1 MPSLVTRLAR
11 LPHGRAFS
19 LAWPLIVANVSV
31 PLVGLVDT
39 AMLGHFSDTRNLGAV
54 AAGAIVLA
62 AAYWVLS
69 FLRLGT
75 TSLVGRAIGAGR
87 KHETISH
94 LQRSLLLA
102 GLIAGAVLLLQWVIL
117 PLAMGIV
124 APEGEVRG
132 LATTY
137 AQIRIHALPAVL
149 ATLVINGF
157 FIGSQDT
164 RRPLAIAIVVNVLNL
179 GFDIWFVAGMG
190 WGAAGAA
197 WAAFIAE
204 WGGSIFAAILL
215 WRFLSPKLRARL
227 RLWRGQGLRRGWR
240 ALLSMNADLAIRTA
254 LLYVA
259 LTFLTAAGGRIGEE
273 VLAANAILLQL
284 TMLASYGLDGYAHA
298 AEAMSARALGT
309 KNLRE
314 FHRSTAAAT
323 LPALAIA
330 GAFTT
335 VFVLGKDLFI
345 GLMTSLPALIDTTGV
360 YYHWAAWLPLI
371 SVAAYQLDGIFI
383 GTGQS
388 RIMRNTML
396 VAVLG
401 VYLPVFFVPAWITG
415 EASNDM
421 LWLAFTLL
429 NVTRGVLL
437 GGAYWRL
444 TRTGGWLTTAD
455 ASA

>member
-1 MPSLVTRLAR
+1 M
-11 LPHGRAFS
+11 
-19 LAWPLIVANVSV
+19 ANVSV

-39 AMLGHFSDTRNLGAV
+39 AMLGHFSDTQNLGAV
-54 AAGAIVLA
+54 AAGSIILA
-62 AAYWVLS
+62 AAYWVMS

-87 KHETISH
+87 HRETISH

-102 GLIAGAVLLLQWVIL
+102 GLIAGAVLVVQWVLI
-117 PLAMGIV
+117 PLAMGLV
-124 APEGEVRG
+124 APEGDVRG
-132 LATTY
+132 LATAY

-179 GFDIWFVAGMG
+179 GLDVWFVAGFG
-190 WGAAGAA
+190 WGAQGAA
-197 WAAFIAE
+197 WATFIAE
-204 WGGSIFAAILL
+204 WVGVIVGAVLL
-215 WRFLSPKLRARL
+215 WRFLSPQLRSRL
-227 RLWRGQGLRRGWR
+227 KRWRGQGLRAGWR
-240 ALLSMNADLAIRTA
+240 ALLTMNTDLAIRTV

-259 LTFLTAAGGRIGEE
+259 LTFLTAAGGRISEE

-314 FHRSTAAAT
+314 FHRANAAAT

-330 GAFTT
+330 GAFTVT
-335 VFVLGKDLFI
+335 YLLGKDLFI
-345 GLMTSLPALIDTTGV
+345 GLMTSLPALVDTTGIF
-360 YYHWAAWLPLI
+360 YHWAAWLPLL

-383 GTGQS
+383 GSGQS

-401 VYLPVFFVPAWITG
+401 VYLPVFFVPALVTG
-415 EASNDM
+415 EPSNDM

-429 NVTRGVLL
+429 NVARGVFL
-437 GGAYWRL
+437 GTAYWRL
-444 TRTGGWLTTAD
+444 TKTRGWLSTAD